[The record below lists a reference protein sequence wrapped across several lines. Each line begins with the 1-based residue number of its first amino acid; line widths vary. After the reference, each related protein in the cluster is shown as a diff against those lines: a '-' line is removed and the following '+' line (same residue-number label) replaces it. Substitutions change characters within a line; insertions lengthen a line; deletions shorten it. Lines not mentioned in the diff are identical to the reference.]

1 MVSFVP
7 LDLGERGS
15 PGHHAPAHIDDEPAG
30 RLAVAHP
37 IHQQNL
43 GEIREPLAPDLRT
56 PGEPL
61 DKDLYDLPPEEE
73 KGIPTVAHSL
83 DVALEALSGDR
94 EFLKAGG
101 VMTDDVIDAYIELK
115 SEEVQRL
122 LQATH
127 PAEFELYYSV

>member
-1 MVSFVP
+1 MVATVVLDVEVPVTGLGQRDLAEPPLGPVP
-7 LDLGERGS
+7 LMTQFVRCVDGH
-15 PGHHAPAHIDDEPAG
+15 PGDAA
-30 RLAVAHP
+30 
-37 IHQQNL
+37 
-43 GEIREPLAPDLRT
+43 
-56 PGEPL
+56 
-61 DKDLYDLPPEEE
+61 DKDLYDLPPEVE

-83 DVALEALSGDR
+83 DVALDALSGDR